1 MTKDDNV
8 IKLAVYFAS
17 ISVRLALFGL
27 VLQSVFQLWLGTR
40 PQFWLV
46 LCTTIYNYLSV
57 DICTLWMVYRLYCL
71 VALRPTDN

>member
-1 MTKDDNV
+1 MTKDDDV
-8 IKLAVYFAS
+8 IKLAVYLVS

-27 VLQSVFQLWLGTR
+27 VPQSVFYLWLGPR

-46 LCTTIYNYLSV
+46 LRTTIYNSLFV